1 MNFVTLSYTKIK
13 DFTRFKVTK
22 LCGVL
27 TLGCQTIEHTAV
39 SRGGAQSVLC
49 PAGWLLPPIE
59 VVKRT
64 PTHSPFGCK
73 PSSTTTKNDKFLFWT
88 NTSLR
93 KENNY
98 WISYSIFMIV
108 VYLKNFFIKLV
119 YLFVIPLTSFLY
131 TFHFIRHSCK
141 SFYNNRHPSIV
152 CQLHKE
158 ETHIWNSEYVSL

>member
-1 MNFVTLSYTKIK
+1 M
-13 DFTRFKVTK
+13 
-22 LCGVL
+22 CGVL
-27 TLGCQTIEHTAV
+27 TLGCQTIEHIAV

-73 PSSTTTKNDKFLFWT
+73 PSSTTTKNDKFLFRT

-108 VYLKNFFIKLV
+108 VYLKKNLMRHEEITFLLKFTVITGPFLKILFWAFNSLERRNSPLNFWWESK
-119 YLFVIPLTSFLY
+119 
-131 TFHFIRHSCK
+131 
-141 SFYNNRHPSIV
+141 
-152 CQLHKE
+152 
-158 ETHIWNSEYVSL
+158 